1 MALVS
6 KTANRS
12 LINSSQWRMLVG
24 TSAISFAAMA
34 LVGPANAQ
42 DVELAASVAVENSE
56 DDNPAVIVVTARKRA
71 ESTLKVPETVTA
83 FSEASLERANIQ
95 DIDDV
100 GLAVPNLQLSTRTDG
115 FPNVTVRGLGGFG
128 NTQGVGFYLDDVQLY
143 ADASS
148 RFGDLQRIEVLKGP
162 QGILYGGSN
171 IGGAVKFVSKRP
183 EPGAFYGE
191 ISARAGTDN
200 YFDGEVELNL
210 PLGKNWALKVFGFAE
225 TDDGYLINPRTPRQN
240 GRRAGADEDIAK
252 REQYGA
258 RVSLFGEV
266 GDAEVYLTARYNE
279 LKSANNPWIR
289 ELDGNF
295 RYSRLVDT
303 SYNPRNERET
313 LGLTG
318 HIDIPVGDLTIQSI
332 TSYSETKSRRETDL
346 DIQPEFVLDL
356 FRPEDF
362 NSFTQELRLSSDDSG
377 PFIWQVGGYYSKID
391 RDLDSVLI
399 IREAFCYLDPG
410 TCPPLSQNDDTI
422 LAEVPFEV
430 SRRKREQIAGFVNMS
445 YKFGG
450 GFELGGGLRIDRTS
464 SRRDNLDTGLSGN
477 AEETVVLGRG
487 SLSWSSPDDRSLV
500 YANFSQGFEPADFSL
515 TNLTGAGSLLGY
527 AKETANQIEVGYK
540 GRLLDDALIFTIAGF
555 YIDYRDRQFELQA
568 VDPAT
573 GGFVEGV
580 VNVGDSTQKG
590 IEFDFSWRLA
600 DRFTFSGGAGYIDAK
615 WKDGVI
621 SHVSGLDLSGV
632 QPPNVSKW
640 SASAALEYE
649 GDIGGGEFFVRAQ
662 GRYKGAS
669 TTNAQFFD
677 TPGDDYPIFKNPSY
691 LVADISTGVEF
702 GPFKAGLALE
712 NLFDKRYFNDVQEFP
727 NFAGTQ
733 GEPGNIVIGTL
744 GQVRRFMALV
754 SFQF

>member
-1 MALVS
+1 M
-6 KTANRS
+6 N
-12 LINSSQWRMLVG
+12 
-24 TSAISFAAMA
+24 AAT
-34 LVGPANAQ
+34 Q
-42 DVELAASVAVENSE
+42 NSE

-313 LGLTG
+313 L
-318 HIDIPVGDLTIQSI
+318 
-332 TSYSETKSRRETDL
+332 
-346 DIQPEFVLDL
+346 
-356 FRPEDF
+356 
-362 NSFTQELRLSSDDSG
+362 
-377 PFIWQVGGYYSKID
+377 
-391 RDLDSVLI
+391 
-399 IREAFCYLDPG
+399 
-410 TCPPLSQNDDTI
+410 
-422 LAEVPFEV
+422 
-430 SRRKREQIAGFVNMS
+430 
-445 YKFGG
+445 
-450 GFELGGGLRIDRTS
+450 
-464 SRRDNLDTGLSGN
+464 
-477 AEETVVLGRG
+477 
-487 SLSWSSPDDRSLV
+487 
-500 YANFSQGFEPADFSL
+500 
-515 TNLTGAGSLLGY
+515 
-527 AKETANQIEVGYK
+527 
-540 GRLLDDALIFTIAGF
+540 
-555 YIDYRDRQFELQA
+555 
-568 VDPAT
+568 
-573 GGFVEGV
+573 
-580 VNVGDSTQKG
+580 
-590 IEFDFSWRLA
+590 
-600 DRFTFSGGAGYIDAK
+600 
-615 WKDGVI
+615 
-621 SHVSGLDLSGV
+621 
-632 QPPNVSKW
+632 
-640 SASAALEYE
+640 
-649 GDIGGGEFFVRAQ
+649 
-662 GRYKGAS
+662 
-669 TTNAQFFD
+669 
-677 TPGDDYPIFKNPSY
+677 
-691 LVADISTGVEF
+691 
-702 GPFKAGLALE
+702 
-712 NLFDKRYFNDVQEFP
+712 
-727 NFAGTQ
+727 
-733 GEPGNIVIGTL
+733 
-744 GQVRRFMALV
+744 
-754 SFQF
+754 